1 MIEEEDFN
9 KLSVIEEILRA
20 IEGIDLY
27 DLVKAIEIC
36 LVLNIVV
43 PKKLKVLEFAKYIG
57 TQCLMTHLK
66 VHYNKMAKVV
76 HDEKLLIHFF

>member
-1 MIEEEDFN
+1 MIEEKDFN
-9 KLSVIEEILRA
+9 KLSAIEEILRA

-66 VHYNKMAKVV
+66 VHYNKMAKVI

>member
-1 MIEEEDFN
+1 MIEEKDFN
-9 KLSVIEEILRA
+9 KLSAIEEILRA

-57 TQCLMTHLK
+57 T
-66 VHYNKMAKVV
+66 
-76 HDEKLLIHFF
+76 

>member
-9 KLSVIEEILRA
+9 KLSAIEEILRA
-20 IEGIDLY
+20 IKGINLY
-27 DLVKAIEIC
+27 DLVKATKIC

-43 PKKLKVLEFAKYIG
+43 LKKLKVLEFAKYIG

-66 VHYNKMAKVV
+66 VYYNKMAKVV